1 MLGKSLCGTTAPL
14 MGRDRT
20 SDVTSP
26 RYLHLRRRPSV
37 WGVGGALTRHVS
49 HVCSTGIQRD
59 PCCGPL
65 ERVRMLLS
73 VEWRISQLVERDLI
87 RLRESRGHQAH
98 APNPLQCG
106 QRPRQH
112 ERHVRGCHL
121 LLTSNWLGNWSS
133 LILYI
138 FTLRSG
144 YLVTCPL
151 FSSLDANPPCGREG
165 G

>member
-1 MLGKSLCGTTAPL
+1 

-73 VEWRISQLVERDLI
+73 VEWQISQLVERDII
-87 RLRESRGHQAH
+87 RLREGRGHQAH

-106 QRPRQH
+106 PRPRH

-121 LLTSNWLGNWSS
+121 PLTSNWLGN
-133 LILYI
+133 
-138 FTLRSG
+138 G
-144 YLVTCPL
+144 
-151 FSSLDANPPCGREG
+151 
-165 G
+165 